1 MEFGGIALFVAIV
14 LGGVFALPR
23 IIDRRKAISSSREG
37 DRFSA
42 DMSLVEQPDANE
54 ALHADSL
61 NSQNLK
67 LLPNATPKSGTL
79 LAAAGGTMS
88 NSAPKSVHTDKYPA
102 GYQDENQVENKA
114 AGKAE
119 VQVEAKVEAGA
130 ERASSSGAAR
140 QEAARKAKSKRSA
153 RLTGSSSHS
162 DASEAGDADSSKVG
176 ANSSARAKSA
186 GARVEPSRSK
196 ISREISQLR
205 SQRAGRL
212 ARESAAGQRRLVTS
226 GISLALLVVI
236 GVIAAAT
243 ELSWWWVAVPAV
255 FLAATLGFSVRAG
268 KDSMRQSE
276 AEEERFAELKA
287 KLLGNSAGQAGSS
300 SGAEAVAESAAA
312 EYASKRKAA
321 RQSMNKSVRKSSSR
335 RAGERPSSYSA
346 EKRFRE
352 QADRRTS
359 ERIGRKATGKVN
371 RPDAALETEE
381 ASVAAVK
388 TENISAASRVSG
400 APEISGVDAAST
412 SVLAAATDDAAA
424 ADVSTISIANAST
437 SSVENLPAASAVSGA
452 TSSAD
457 AAPTSKTSAKTSS
470 ASRKAS
476 ADSQVAEARRE
487 RSWSVGKLPQP
498 SYAMKERV
506 RGRAVHIDT
515 DINPLV
521 KLDDAVAQVPGRPVA
536 VGQGSLRELDAVSE
550 IAAAATAADFA
561 AAGAERRGYGRPSS
575 SAKIDLEAILEQRRA
590 Q

>member
-79 LAAAGGTMS
+79 LTAAGGTMS
-88 NSAPKSVHTDKYPA
+88 NSAPKSVHADKYPA
-102 GYQDENQVENKA
+102 GYRDENQVENKA
-114 AGKAE
+114 ADKAE

-130 ERASSSGAAR
+130 ERANSSGATR
-140 QEAARKAKSKRSA
+140 QETARKAKSKRSA
-153 RLTGSSSHS
+153 RLTGSSSRS
-162 DASEAGDADSSKVG
+162 DAGGAGNSKVG
-176 ANSSARAKSA
+176 ANSSARDKSA

-212 ARESAAGQRRLVTS
+212 ARESAAGQRRLVTA
-226 GISLALLVVI
+226 GISLALVVVI

-243 ELSWWWVAVPAV
+243 ALSWWWIAVPAV

-268 KDSMRQSE
+268 KESMRQSE

-287 KLLGNSAGQAGSS
+287 KLLGNSASQAGSS
-300 SGAEAVAESAAA
+300 SSVEGVAESAAT

-335 RAGERPSSYSA
+335 RASERA
-346 EKRFRE
+346 DKRTSVR
-352 QADRRTS
+352 AS
-359 ERIGRKATGKVN
+359 ERIGRKAIGKVN

-381 ASVAAVK
+381 VSVAAVK
-388 TENISAASRVSG
+388 TENTSAASRISG
-400 APEISGVDAAST
+400 APEISDVDAAPA

-424 ADVSTISIANAST
+424 ADVSATSIANAST
-437 SSVENLPAASAVSGA
+437 SSVENLPAVSAASSA
-452 TSSAD
+452 TSSATAVSATD
-457 AAPTSKTSAKTSS
+457 VASTSKTSAKTSS
-470 ASRKAS
+470 APRKAS
-476 ADSQVAEARRE
+476 ADSRVAEARRE

-506 RGRAVHIDT
+506 RGRTVHIDT

-521 KLDDAVAQVPGRPVA
+521 KLDGAVAQVPGRPVA
-536 VGQGSLRELDAVSE
+536 VGQGSLREPEAVSE
-550 IAAAATAADFA
+550 LAASATAADFA
-561 AAGAERRGYGRPSS
+561 AEGAEKRGYAHPSS
-575 SAKIDLEAILEQRRA
+575 SAKFDLEAILEQRRA

>member
-1 MEFGGIALFVAIV
+1 
-14 LGGVFALPR
+14 
-23 IIDRRKAISSSREG
+23 
-37 DRFSA
+37 
-42 DMSLVEQPDANE
+42 
-54 ALHADSL
+54 
-61 NSQNLK
+61 
-67 LLPNATPKSGTL
+67 
-79 LAAAGGTMS
+79 MS
-88 NSAPKSVHTDKYPA
+88 NSAPKSVHADKYPA

-119 VQVEAKVEAGA
+119 VQVEAKVEVGA
-130 ERASSSGAAR
+130 ERANSSGAAR

-153 RLTGSSSHS
+153 RLTGSSSRS
-162 DASEAGDADSSKVG
+162 DASDAGGAGNSKVG
-176 ANSSARAKSA
+176 ANSSARDKSA

-212 ARESAAGQRRLVTS
+212 ARESAAGQRRLVTA
-226 GISLALLVVI
+226 GISLALVVVI

-243 ELSWWWVAVPAV
+243 ALSWWWIAVPAV

-268 KDSMRQSE
+268 KESMRQSE

-300 SGAEAVAESAAA
+300 SGVEAVAESAAA

-321 RQSMNKSVRKSSSR
+321 RQSMNKSSSR
-335 RAGERPSSYSA
+335 RASERPD
-346 EKRFRE
+346 K
-352 QADRRTS
+352 RTS
-359 ERIGRKATGKVN
+359 KRIGRKATGKVN

-381 ASVAAVK
+381 VSVAAVK
-388 TENISAASRVSG
+388 TENTSAASRVSG
-400 APEISGVDAAST
+400 APEISGVDAAPA

-424 ADVSTISIANAST
+424 ADVSATSIANAST
-437 SSVENLPAASAVSGA
+437 SSVGDSPAASVA
-452 TSSAD
+452 SSAASSAAVASAAD
-457 AAPTSKTSAKTSS
+457 VAPTSKTSAKTSS
-470 ASRKAS
+470 VPRKAS
-476 ADSQVAEARRE
+476 ADSRVAEARRE

-506 RGRAVHIDT
+506 RGRTVHIDT

-521 KLDDAVAQVPGRPVA
+521 KLDGAVAQVPGRPVA
-536 VGQGSLRELDAVSE
+536 VEHGSLGESEAVSE
-550 IAAAATAADFA
+550 LAASATAANFSA
-561 AAGAERRGYGRPSS
+561 EGAEKRGYARPSS